1 MNPAGLYKT
10 WLGVEFQGERPNHYE
25 LFGLSEGEQ
34 DREKIDAAA
43 ESAIGRLRSV
53 QPRPGQT
60 DLWAQLLD
68 ELYQAKACLTDSQAK
83 KHYDAGLQAAA
94 RQPTTPSPMTP
105 AAPMAA
111 DPMAAVA
118 PVNPTM
124 QPLAAQPLA
133 AQPLAA
139 QPVVAQPIAAQPI
152 AAQPIAAQPVVAQP
166 VVARPV
172 AVAQATPVAAQP
184 KPAGPQVRTSRSAS
198 KIARQRARK
207 KSPVLPIVVIT
218 LLFVGG
224 GVAAV
229 QHFVGSDD
237 QQDLAVQNL
246 PPSAPTSGPRT
257 TVVRRPRKPATRPP
271 RNRETVGEALSG
283 GFDESAANSFSNG
296 GNPGG
301 PASDPA
307 MSNPAMPDK
316 GAASVPNEPSS
327 SSPSNPPSSTP
338 SAPAPTDADRKQ
350 LAEAIAEART
360 AVEAS
365 KWNDAQRFLAAV
377 KKTPKTSDDDAQYRR
392 LATFVRYRVAL
403 GAAVLSGY
411 ANLKAGERLPLR
423 NTTIEILEVRPK
435 YLKVKIGDVVK
446 RYPADELRPGLQL
459 AVALTTTKE
468 NAERASL
475 LKSVFYATHVDPNY
489 VQARAELAAIS
500 GSNGDARNVLDY
512 LNTEH
517 SGSEGAGAAPAM
529 AATPAAKKPSKPAP
543 EPEASSLGATFQ
555 AARDALAVRD
565 IALANELLEKAE
577 KMDQTDDQKAMHKR
591 LKQLTHFAGEYW
603 NAVAKGRDG
612 LKAND
617 EISIRGELVLVVSST
632 EDELII
638 RARGRNIPVNL
649 AEPLPENLAYALA
662 TRWLKQDDPVS
673 AVTLGAYFA
682 TLKKPDFGEARRLW
696 GLATKSGADI
706 GDLALVLR
714 DRYKF

>member
-83 KHYDAGLQAAA
+83 KHYDAGLRAAA
-94 RQPTTPSPMTP
+94 RQPVTPSPMTP

-118 PVNPTM
+118 PVNPAM
-124 QPLAAQPLA
+124 QPLAAQPV
-133 AQPLAA
+133 AA
-139 QPVVAQPIAAQPI
+139 QPV
-152 AAQPIAAQPVVAQP
+152 AAQPVAAQP

-172 AVAQATPVAAQP
+172 AIAQATPVAQTTPVAAQS

-207 KSPVLPIVVIT
+207 KSPVLPIVIVT

-229 QHFVGSDD
+229 QYFVGDNSK
-237 QQDLAVQNL
+237 QDLAVQNL
-246 PPSAPTSGPRT
+246 PPSAPTSVART

-271 RNRETVGEALSG
+271 RNRDTVGEALSG

-307 MSNPAMPDK
+307 MSEPAMPDK
-316 GAASVPNEPSS
+316 GAAPAPSEPSS
-327 SSPSNPPSSTP
+327 SSPSNPPS
-338 SAPAPTDADRKQ
+338 APAPTDNDRKQ
-350 LAEAIAEART
+350 LAEAIAQARA

-377 KKTPKTSDDDAQYRR
+377 EKTPKTSDDDSQYRR

-403 GAAVLSGY
+403 GDAVLSGY

-435 YLKVKIGDVVK
+435 YLKVKIGDVIK

-489 VQARAELAAIS
+489 LQARAELSAIS
-500 GSNGDARNVLDY
+500 GSSDDARNVLDY

-529 AATPAAKKPSKPAP
+529 AATPATKKPSKPAP

-577 KMDQTDDQKAMHKR
+577 KMEQTDDQKAMHKR
-591 LKQLTHFAGEYW
+591 LKQLTHFTGEYW
-603 NAVAKGRDG
+603 IAVAKGRDG

-696 GLATKSGADI
+696 GLAAKSGADI